1 MEFLAVLW
9 GVVIGAVFSTVGAAG
24 GILAGFG
31 HITLF
36 GLQSANTV
44 KVMNQLLVVLSPL
57 ISVPTYKR
65 QGRLILSLGV
75 LLGLGSLVGAFV
87 GSELSYRYLSGLK
100 EYKFLFGLFTLLVA
114 LKILHEVLR
123 RERKKVEKID
133 EGIKK
138 SRSRSVTVKNR
149 SLKRIEFE
157 FLEERYAFNP
167 LYPFVAGFFVAVLSS
182 ALGVGG
188 GFLLVPFMVSVLK
201 IPMYLVPGT
210 SALAVLITSFISVSN
225 YLRLGVEVHWNLV
238 LLEGIGVVLGSFLG
252 PHISHLL
259 GERRLRILLGIVLF
273 AIGLR
278 YVL

>member
-44 KVMNQLLVVLSPL
+44 KVMNQILVALSPL
-57 ISVPTYKR
+57 ISVPAYWR
-65 QGRLILSLGV
+65 QGRVLLILG
-75 LLGLGSLVGAFV
+75 LLMGAGSLTGALV
-87 GSELSYRYLSGLK
+87 GSELSYHYLSGLR
-100 EYKFLFGLFTLLVA
+100 EYRFLFGLFTLLVA
-114 LKILHEVLR
+114 FRILYEVLH
-123 RERKKVEKID
+123 REREKVGRID
-133 EGIKK
+133 RAIKSAENRGIK
-138 SRSRSVTVKNR
+138 VKGR
-149 SLKRIEFE
+149 SLRRIEFE
-157 FLEERYAFNP
+157 FLEEGYHFNP

-210 SALAVLITSFISVSN
+210 SALAVLITSLVSVLN
-225 YLRLGVEVHWNLV
+225 YLRLGAEVHWKLV
-238 LLEGIGVVLGSFLG
+238 FLEGTGVVIGSLLG
-252 PHISHLL
+252 PHISHHL
-259 GERRLRILLGIVLF
+259 GERRLRILLGFILLT
-273 AIGLR
+273 IGLR
-278 YVL
+278 YIL